1 MLWLL
6 VFLSWLLLMLLI
18 KLQMPPEASS
28 PTPLIPGLFLKL
40 KFYRNGYYFD
50 KLDEMVAAE

>member
-18 KLQMPPEASS
+18 KLQMPPEAPSS
-28 PTPLIPGLFLKL
+28 TPLVPGLFLKL
-40 KFYRNGYYFD
+40 KFGNYCY